1 MVTLVKHEWHQ
12 CDVEY
17 AVTLD
22 EDLLAEIYPDLSEEE
37 IAAKLLLID
46 SGELDVD
53 EVLDAANDNDV
64 DLDWEQQREDMWTM
78 RKGGYDVSYE
88 LGDENSWHHEPPPP
102 EPTHK
107 CPKCKWNG
115 QSYDADLKFP
125 EEGSDD
131 ETKRICPYCESEVVL
146 TEHGQAEED
155 AANKREAE
163 WIARRN
169 NDK

>member
-88 LGDENSWHHEPPPP
+88 LGDENSWHQDPPPP
-102 EPTHK
+102 ESTHK

-146 TEHGQAEED
+146 TVHGQAEED
-155 AANKREAE
+155 AAKKREAE
-163 WIARRN
+163 WLARR
-169 NDK
+169 DK